1 MEWEQTGV
9 TADAALAGDA
19 AAGKAQAAVCAAC
32 HGPDGNS
39 AVPSFPKLAGQGEK
53 YLYKQLKDIRDG
65 ARPIPTMAGQ
75 LDGKSN
81 QELADIASYF
91 ASQTMS
97 GGHTDPALLALG
109 ESVYRS
115 GIPER
120 KVAACAACHSPT
132 GAGNAPAGFPAL
144 AGQQAEYIAAQPTAR
159 AMRMKP
165 AGSMTAI
172 PVSCVSPRL
181 ASATGKSRRCPATQ
195 PGSTSPG
202 SRASSRQSPAI
213 KRVAYVPPFLSA
225 FLSVKERQCEFV
237 VSSALQTWRGIP

>member
-1 MEWEQTGV
+1 MKKVAILFGLALGWAQTGV

-144 AGQQAEYIAAQPTAR
+144 AGQQAEYIAAQLIAYRKGYEDETGRINDGDTRIMRITAF
-159 AMRMKP
+159 
-165 AGSMTAI
+165 G
-172 PVSCVSPRL
+172 
-181 ASATGKSRRCPATQ
+181 
-195 PGSTSPG
+195 
-202 SRASSRQSPAI
+202 
-213 KRVAYVPPFLSA
+213 LSDREIQA
-225 FLSVKERQCEFV
+225 
-237 VSSALQTWRGIP
+237 VSSYAAGLH